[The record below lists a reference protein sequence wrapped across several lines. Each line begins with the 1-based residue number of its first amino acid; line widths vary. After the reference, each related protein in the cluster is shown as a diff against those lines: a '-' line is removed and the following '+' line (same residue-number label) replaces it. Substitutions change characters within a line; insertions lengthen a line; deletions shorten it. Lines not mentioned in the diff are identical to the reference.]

1 MRSYVDRR
9 NMIEN
14 LMNLVQQM
22 KLEPEEAVKM
32 ETELLKAYA
41 LVQIEK
47 HLADYRLKL
56 DDGQLK
62 ELRTAWLTAI
72 GELPVREY
80 KPETDPLALLF
91 G

>member
-22 KLEPEEAVKM
+22 KLEPEDAVKM
-32 ETELLKAYA
+32 ETELLKAYS

-47 HLADYRLKL
+47 HLSEQSP
-56 DDGQLK
+56 GG
-62 ELRTAWLTAI
+62 RTLNA
-72 GELPVREY
+72 
-80 KPETDPLALLF
+80 
-91 G
+91 

>member
-22 KLEPEEAVKM
+22 KLDPEDAVKL
-32 ETELLKAYA
+32 ETELLKAYS

-47 HLADYRLKL
+47 HLAEQSPQGKTLN
-56 DDGQLK
+56 
-62 ELRTAWLTAI
+62 T
-72 GELPVREY
+72 
-80 KPETDPLALLF
+80 
-91 G
+91 

>member
-22 KLEPEEAVKM
+22 KLDPEEAVKL
-32 ETELLKAYA
+32 ETELLKAYS

-47 HLADYRLKL
+47 HLAEQSPASKTLNS
-56 DDGQLK
+56 
-62 ELRTAWLTAI
+62 
-72 GELPVREY
+72 
-80 KPETDPLALLF
+80 
-91 G
+91 

>member
-22 KLEPEEAVKM
+22 KLDPEDAVKL
-32 ETELLKAYA
+32 ETELLKAYS

-47 HLADYRLKL
+47 HLAEQSPSGKTLN
-56 DDGQLK
+56 
-62 ELRTAWLTAI
+62 T
-72 GELPVREY
+72 
-80 KPETDPLALLF
+80 
-91 G
+91 